1 MAAAMAKIE
10 AQETAEMAEMAAKDA
25 HVVDYVNPEQVFT
38 SFTSTTFEKDSN
50 LGIFGFHFHPVARQ
64 GTSH

>member
-1 MAAAMAKIE
+1 MKFTAQVAVVPANAEEEEMAAAMAKIE

-38 SFTSTTFEKDSN
+38 SFTFTTF
-50 LGIFGFHFHPVARQ
+50 
-64 GTSH
+64 

>member
-10 AQETAEMAEMAAKDA
+10 AQEVAEMSEIAAKDA

-38 SFTSTTFEKDSN
+38 SFTSISF
-50 LGIFGFHFHPVARQ
+50 
-64 GTSH
+64 